1 MTLFKT
7 NNYLF
12 VSRSRL
18 GLEKIWEGLGLGF
31 FSVLDHN
38 VSFTSSYL
46 AVGVS
51 TEVSFTSSSIAECAT
66 GDDNNRDYTKSVI
79 YSTAGARFL
88 KYYQLWSES

>member
-46 AVGVS
+46 AVGVH
-51 TEVSFTSSSIAECAT
+51 
-66 GDDNNRDYTKSVI
+66 
-79 YSTAGARFL
+79 
-88 KYYQLWSES
+88 